1 MGDIINLLQNVAFP
15 IAACCAMGWY
25 VVRQDDKHTVETDAL
40 RTALENNTIA
50 VTKLMERL
58 DDGYGE

>member
-1 MGDIINLLQNVAFP
+1 MMTEFLNLIQNVAFP

-25 VVRQDDKHTVETDAL
+25 VVRQDDKHEKETEAL

-50 VTKLMERL
+50 VTKLSERL
-58 DDGYGE
+58 EDE